1 MFRKTNVPVLGVIEN
16 MAWFEQP
23 DGSRAYIFGKQGA
36 ERTAAELGVPFLG
49 ALPILSALREGG
61 DVGVPA
67 AVGNS
72 TAAEAFRLLA
82 EAVSEALLTAPSKSA
97 PKIVFE

>member
-1 MFRKTNVPVLGVIEN
+1 

-36 ERTAAELGVPFLG
+36 ERTAEELGVPFLG

-61 DVGVPA
+61 DVGHRAHVRGTKD
-67 AVGNS
+67 VVDDLIGVS
-72 TAAEAFRLLA
+72 RRAEASVQADDRVGL
-82 EAVSEALLTAPSKSA
+82 S
-97 PKIVFE
+97 